1 MYSRPGRPVFE
12 YVGPDVGLM
21 PRTPNSVLI
30 RNPESL
36 SIDPK
41 VSVSE
46 CMVEGHSMR
55 HSVVGCRARVVA
67 EGAASEGWR
76 VRDVATA

>member
-1 MYSRPGRPVFE
+1 M
-12 YVGPDVGLM
+12 
-21 PRTPNSVLI
+21 LI

-67 EGAASEGWR
+67 EGLRPKDDAY
-76 VRDVATA
+76 AT